1 MKFTLADNFYS
12 TQILILL
19 TQIIGYTAY
28 LRDFVQDFRSQ
39 PKNFIKFLTVF
50 NKTMTVIGSILQF
63 IHSTLT
69 LEKVVKVIT

>member
-12 TQILILL
+12 IKILILFTL
-19 TQIIGYTAY
+19 IISYTSY

-39 PKNFIKFLTVF
+39 PENFIKFLTVS
-50 NKTMTVIGSILQF
+50 NKTTTVVGSILQF

-69 LEKVVKVIT
+69 LEKVV